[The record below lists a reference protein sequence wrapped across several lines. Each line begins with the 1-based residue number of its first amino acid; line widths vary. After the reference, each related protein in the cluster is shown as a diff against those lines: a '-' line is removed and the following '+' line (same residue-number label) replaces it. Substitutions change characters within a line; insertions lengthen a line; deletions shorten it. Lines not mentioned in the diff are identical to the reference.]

1 MTTDYRKLPS
11 RVLYVLSG
19 VTVLVFALFWLV
31 GFDRPYEDDANFN
44 APLFTDA
51 LLVLM
56 LLLTAGAIGV
66 AAWSAIRSGKVNRGG
81 ERIVNNIPVRKIGLA
96 VAVGTAVVLLLTFLS
111 ASSDPMRINGLDYTD
126 AFWLKASGMFVSTT
140 LMMILVAIAAVVY
153 GATKYIRKP

>member
-1 MTTDYRKLPS
+1 MTMDYRKLPT
-11 RVLYVLSG
+11 RLLYVLSG
-19 VTVLVFALFWLV
+19 ITVLVFGLWLV
-31 GFDRPYEDDANFN
+31 GFDRPYEDDGNFN

-56 LLLTAGAIGV
+56 LLLTVGAIGV

-81 ERIVNNIPVRKIGLA
+81 ECVVNNIPVRKIGLT
-96 VAVGTAVVLLLTFLS
+96 VAVGTAVMLLLTFLL

-126 AFWLKASGMFVSTT
+126 AFWLKASGMFVSTS
-140 LMMILVAIAAVVY
+140 LVMILVAVATVVY

>member
-19 VTVLVFALFWLV
+19 VTVLVFALIWLV
-31 GFDRPYEDDANFN
+31 RFNRPYDEDGNFN
-44 APLFTDA
+44 TPLFTDV

-66 AAWSAIRSGKVNRGG
+66 AAWSAIWSGKVNKGG
-81 ERIVNNIPVRKIGLA
+81 ERVVNNIPVRKIGLA
-96 VAVGTAVVLLLTFLS
+96 VAAGTALMLLLTFLL
-111 ASSDPMRINGLDYTD
+111 ASSAPMRINGLNYTD
-126 AFWLKASGMFVSTT
+126 TFWLKASGMFVSTS
-140 LMMILVAIAAVVY
+140 LAMIFVAIAAVVY

>member
-19 VTVLVFALFWLV
+19 ITVLVFALFWLV

-44 APLFTDA
+44 APLFTDV

-56 LLLTAGAIGV
+56 LLLTVGAIGV
-66 AAWSAIRSGKVNRGG
+66 AAWSAARSGKVNRGG
-81 ERIVNNIPVRKIGLA
+81 GRVVNNIPVRKIDLA
-96 VAVGTAVVLLLTFLS
+96 IAVGTVVMLLLTFLL
-111 ASSDPMRINGLDYTD
+111 ASSGPMKINGLNYTD
-126 AFWLKASGMFVSTT
+126 TFWLRVSGMFVSTT
-140 LMMILVAIAAVVY
+140 LVMIFVAVAAVVY

>member
-31 GFDRPYEDDANFN
+31 GFDRPYDDDANFN

-66 AAWSAIRSGKVNRGG
+66 ATWSAIRSGKANRGG

-96 VAVGTAVVLLLTFLS
+96 VAVGTAVVLLLTFLL
-111 ASSDPMRINGLDYTD
+111 ASPAPMRINGLDYTD
-126 AFWLKASGMFVSTT
+126 TFWLRASGMFVSTSL
-140 LMMILVAIAAVVY
+140 LMIFVAIAAVVY

>member
-31 GFDRPYEDDANFN
+31 GFNRPYDEDGNFN
-44 APLFTDA
+44 APLFTDV

-66 AAWSAIRSGKVNRGG
+66 AAWSAIWSGKVN
-81 ERIVNNIPVRKIGLA
+81 NNIPVRKIGLA
-96 VAVGTAVVLLLTFLS
+96 VAAGTALMLLLTFLL
-111 ASSDPMRINGLDYTD
+111 ASSAPMRINGLDYTD
-126 AFWLKASGMFVSTT
+126 TFWLKASGMFVSTS
-140 LMMILVAIAAVVY
+140 LAMIFVAIAAVVY